1 LLFQKSV
8 RYQSTFKT
16 TTNSEGVLVY
26 DSVSAD
32 HDNQDI
38 SPVLEENI
46 GSNTLISTVLQKH
59 VLSDSSKGN
68 WVISTRDMTRV
79 NAVVDYMLNAA
90 STTDKDKLYT
100 AKPLLKAHSNE
111 SEAIQFG
118 KEFIR
123 EKSLWE
129 NEIVEASRSISV
141 STKKKLLLEE
151 LKIRN
156 KEVVYR
162 EKTLTL
168 SAVDRRISILKSN
181 VSGCSIDK
189 DGDGGGDSPKK
200 HSMGDTADFN
210 SDDQSSKKIR
220 SNVTDF
226 SDSNTSSSSSANPSS
241 SSTQKKV

>member
-90 STTDKDKLYT
+90 STTDKDKLYC
-100 AKPLLKAHSNE
+100 KATS
-111 SEAIQFG
+111 Q
-118 KEFIR
+118 
-123 EKSLWE
+123 
-129 NEIVEASRSISV
+129 
-141 STKKKLLLEE
+141 STFERK
-151 LKIRN
+151 
-156 KEVVYR
+156 
-162 EKTLTL
+162 
-168 SAVDRRISILKSN
+168 
-181 VSGCSIDK
+181 
-189 DGDGGGDSPKK
+189 
-200 HSMGDTADFN
+200 
-210 SDDQSSKKIR
+210 
-220 SNVTDF
+220 
-226 SDSNTSSSSSANPSS
+226 
-241 SSTQKKV
+241 